1 MFSSISKH
9 DNVNYG
15 KKLSDLRKSTLDY
28 SVGGFGM
35 GSSGPSLHSQ
45 TSSPS
50 KKLPIVAVVAG
61 VILLAGGGGF
71 AYYTY
76 VNKKKKPPVKQQQQQ
91 QRQRRQHPGNM
102 RKAMNRSATGRE
114 ASSPQSKPKSKWII
128 PAMAVVGIAVCGGG
142 IWFVVKRKKL

>member
-76 VNKKKKPPVKQQQQQ
+76 VNKKKKPPVKQQQQ
-91 QRQRRQHPGNM
+91 RQRRQHPGNM

-114 ASSPQSKPKSKWII
+114 ASSSQSKAKSKWII

>member
-50 KKLPIVAVVAG
+50 RKLPIVAVVAG

-76 VNKKKKPPVKQQQQQ
+76 VNKKKKPPVKQQQQ
-91 QRQRRQHPGNM
+91 RQRRQHPGNM
-102 RKAMNRSATGRE
+102 RKAMNRS
-114 ASSPQSKPKSKWII
+114 SQSKPKSKWII